1 MEEKNV
7 FMMMKRIFCGRGD
20 AGVGEQ
26 SLGVPPDP
34 EV

>member
-7 FMMMKRIFCGRGD
+7 FMMKKIFCGRGD

>member
-1 MEEKNV
+1 MEEK
-7 FMMMKRIFCGRGD
+7 MKKIFCGRGD